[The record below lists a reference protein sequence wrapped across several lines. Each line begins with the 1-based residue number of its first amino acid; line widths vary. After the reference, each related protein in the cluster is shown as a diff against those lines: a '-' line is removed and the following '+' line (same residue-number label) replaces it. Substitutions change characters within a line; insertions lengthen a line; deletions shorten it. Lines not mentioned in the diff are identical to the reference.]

1 MHLKLHKIMFQV
13 VLNSFVFVSVL
24 EARTS
29 EMKLTATYT
38 KIILQIWKVYRFWD
52 FQVLI
57 QFLLL

>member
-38 KIILQIWKVYRFWD
+38 KIILLIYRFWG
-52 FQVLI
+52 FQILI